1 MPPTPGPLSAIAK
14 SKAAANKL
22 AKNIPL
28 DQLESAIRNL
38 QNAAKT
44 IRKREQS
51 KAAARRKAAIKKVT
65 ALMEDMGLSPRDLTG
80 AGVKD
85 KAGVRKRK
93 AGVRKKKP
101 VAKKTGPKKGTK
113 VAPKYE
119 LKIKGETHRWTGRGR
134 MPLVFKDYVEKG
146 GNLDKCLI

>member
-1 MPPTPGPLSAIAK
+1 MDALMTPTPSFLYTIAK
-14 SKAAANKL
+14 SKAMASKL

-28 DQLESAIRNL
+28 DQLEAAIKNL
-38 QNAAKT
+38 ENAAKV
-44 IRKREQS
+44 IRQREQS
-51 KAAARRKAAIKKVT
+51 KAAARRKAAIKKVS
-65 ALMEDMGLSPRDLTG
+65 ALMDDMGLSPSDLKG
-80 AGVKD
+80 AGLKT

-93 AGVRKKKP
+93 PG
-101 VAKKTGPKKGTK
+101 AKKTGPKKGTK

-134 MPLVFKDYVEKG
+134 MPLVFKDYLEKG

>member
-1 MPPTPGPLSAIAK
+1 MPSTIGPLSAIAK

-28 DQLESAIRNL
+28 DQLESAIKNL

-85 KAGVRKRK
+85 KAGVRK
-93 AGVRKKKP
+93 KKP

-134 MPLVFKDYVEKG
+134 LPLVFKDYVEKG

>member
-1 MPPTPGPLSAIAK
+1 MPSTIGPLSAIAK

-28 DQLESAIRNL
+28 DQLESAIKNL

-85 KAGVRKRK
+85 K

>member
-1 MPPTPGPLSAIAK
+1 MPPTPSLIAAVAK

-28 DQLESAIRNL
+28 DQLESAIKNL

-51 KAAARRKAAIKKVT
+51 KAAARRKAAIKKVNS
-65 ALMEDMGLSPRDLTG
+65 LMDDMGLSPRDLTG
-80 AGVKD
+80 AGLKG
-85 KAGVRKRK
+85 KAGVKKRK
-93 AGVRKKKP
+93 PG
-101 VAKKTGPKKGTK
+101 AKKTGPKKGTK

>member
-14 SKAAANKL
+14 SKAVANKL

-28 DQLESAIRNL
+28 DQLESAIKNL

-85 KAGVRKRK
+85 KAGVRK
-93 AGVRKKKP
+93 KKP

-134 MPLVFKDYVEKG
+134 MPLVFKEYVEKG

>member
-28 DQLESAIRNL
+28 DQLESAIKNL

-85 KAGVRKRK
+85 KAGVRK
-93 AGVRKKKP
+93 KKP

-134 MPLVFKDYVEKG
+134 MPLVFKEYVEKG

>member
-1 MPPTPGPLSAIAK
+1 MPTTSNPLSTIAK
-14 SKAAANKL
+14 SKATASKL
-22 AKNIPL
+22 AKNISL
-28 DQLESAIRNL
+28 DQLEAAIKNL
-38 QNAAKT
+38 QNAAKV

-51 KAAARRKAAIKKVT
+51 KAAARRKAAITKVS
-65 ALMEDMGLSPRDLTG
+65 ALMDDLGLSPSDLKG
-80 AGVKD
+80 AGLKA

-93 AGVRKKKP
+93 PG
-101 VAKKTGPKKGTK
+101 AKKTGPKKGTK

>member
-1 MPPTPGPLSAIAK
+1 MPPTPSLIAAVAK
-14 SKAAANKL
+14 SKTAANKL

-28 DQLESAIRNL
+28 DQLESAIKNL

-85 KAGVRKRK
+85 KAGVRK
-93 AGVRKKKP
+93 KKP
-101 VAKKTGPKKGTK
+101 VAKKTGPRK
-113 VAPKYE
+113 APKWRPNMN
-119 LKIKGETHRWTGRGR
+119 LRSK
-134 MPLVFKDYVEKG
+134 EKPTAG
-146 GNLDKCLI
+146 QAEAVCP